1 MTRADKWRLVLPSVG
16 IVTIVFACG
25 VFVGNYKEA
34 AAQYVQ
40 RPEFNQHIAEYQI
53 RMLRDSLTRS
63 AQYVDEV
70 KRLDRIERIVYKM
83 ACHDFPTEC
92 ER

>member
-1 MTRADKWRLVLPSVG
+1 MTGVEKWRLVVPSVG

-34 AAQYVQ
+34 SAQYLM
-40 RPEFNQHIAEYQI
+40 RPEFNQHVAEEQI
-53 RMLRDSLTRS
+53 RLLRDSLTHA
-63 AQYVDEV
+63 AQYTDEV
-70 KRLDRIERIVYKM
+70 KRLDRIERIVFKM

>member
-1 MTRADKWRLVLPSVG
+1 MTGGEKWKLVVPSVG

-34 AAQYVQ
+34 QAMYIL
-40 RPEFNQHIAEYQI
+40 RPEFNQHVAEYQI

-63 AQYVDEV
+63 AQYADEV
-70 KRLDRIERIVYKM
+70 KRLDRLERITYKV
-83 ACHDFPTEC
+83 ACHFMPTEC
-92 ER
+92 TP